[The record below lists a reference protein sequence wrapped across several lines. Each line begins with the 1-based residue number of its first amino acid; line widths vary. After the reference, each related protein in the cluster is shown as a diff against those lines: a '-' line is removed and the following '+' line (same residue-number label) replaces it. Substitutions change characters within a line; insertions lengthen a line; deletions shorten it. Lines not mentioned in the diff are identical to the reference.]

1 MLRVFQSS
9 LVSLQHE
16 GLQMTSAARKAGM
29 SMALAVGL
37 LLLAGIGVDGRPA
50 LAQIECPLPD
60 GVTPLAAPG
69 VTAQQVEDGSA
80 SLADFALAVR
90 DVFVSESQGMVTS
103 NITTLTELSY
113 VGCLFRR
120 EEGPWRSG
128 STYVVRLIPSDRVFI
143 HANDMSLSGHRLDPV
158 IYEAVLRAVGIDPA
172 ELTSRAASVDAFAA
186 AATRNGGEFNVPD
199 IPGASGYAFGLL
211 SGIAG
216 TPVVMLAGF
225 DLDASHLAEEEIEHI
240 DPPVTA
246 REVVDRESLKAF
258 VTAAGEYFVGLLG
271 SGEIAAISKARVILR
286 DPNGPW
292 RHGPVYVAIM
302 DRFSR
307 IITLHGGFP
316 DRFEFRRGG
325 IATDIATGELV
336 VDQLVRAAESGPDG
350 DFWLYYFDNPDDD
363 TDSADVPKVG
373 YARVFP
379 ARLPRP
385 DGRIVEIDYI
395 VNSGFYLTS
404 DGEFVQ
410 RILEALHD
418 GQESMMFS
426 ITSHEDGDVVV
437 GDDVAVSVIGAP
449 TDTVHFA
456 YRPAGMPEEGFTYL
470 GAATNRDDGASFD
483 WDTLDLPDDAYELVA
498 LYTEDEGYSVIYDSI
513 EVNVDNVGGG
523 GGGCAAAP
531 VLPGGG
537 GPPDVMLPGL
547 LAVAAAYLLSGAPPP
562 AAAAGGGVRRF
573 GGRDG
578 GTGLGGQGRFD
589 TRSRGQF
596 RHCPQLLWNCERLMS
611 RATKVV
617 DAPPSPPMP
626 FQHDSLMSPHRQF
639 EDSEAEGPVPHT
651 QGESRH

>member
-1 MLRVFQSS
+1 MQSAIRKMGTCPTFAARS
-9 LVSLQHE
+9 LVF
-16 GLQMTSAARKAGM
+16 AAIFLWVA
-29 SMALAVGL
+29 
-37 LLLAGIGVDGRPA
+37 PA
-50 LAQIECPLPD
+50 LAQQDCPLPD
-60 GVTPLAAPG
+60 GVTPLADPA

-90 DVFVSESQGMVTS
+90 NVFVSESQGMVTS

-113 VGCLFRR
+113 VGCIFRR

-143 HANDMSLSGHRLDPV
+143 HANDMSLSGQRLDPV
-158 IYEAVLRAVGIDPA
+158 IYEAVLRAAGIDPA
-172 ELTSRAASVDAFAA
+172 DLTSRAATLDAFAA

-225 DLDASHLAEEEIEHI
+225 DLDASHVAEEEIEHI

-246 REVVDRESLKAF
+246 GEVVDRESLKAF
-258 VTAAGEYFVGLLG
+258 VTAAGEYFVGILG
-271 SGEIAAISKARVILR
+271 SGEIAAISKARVLLR

-302 DRFSR
+302 DRGSR

-336 VDQLVRAAESGPDG
+336 VDQLIRAAESGPDG

-385 DGRIVEIDYI
+385 DGSIRSIDYI

-404 DGEFVQ
+404 DGVFVQ
-410 RILEALHD
+410 RILEALDD

-426 ITSHEDGDVVV
+426 ITSLEDGDVVA

-449 TDTVHFA
+449 TDIVHFA

-483 WDTLDLPDDAYELVA
+483 WDTLDLPDDDYELVA

-513 EVNVDNVGGG
+513 EVSVDNVGDG
-523 GGGCAAAP
+523 GGGCTAVP
-531 VLPGGG
+531 MLPGGG
-537 GPPDVMLPGL
+537 GPFDPTLPALVGL
-547 LAVAAAYLLSGAPPP
+547 LLVYAVYRRRPMRQAA
-562 AAAAGGGVRRF
+562 
-573 GGRDG
+573 
-578 GTGLGGQGRFD
+578 LG
-589 TRSRGQF
+589 
-596 RHCPQLLWNCERLMS
+596 
-611 RATKVV
+611 
-617 DAPPSPPMP
+617 
-626 FQHDSLMSPHRQF
+626 
-639 EDSEAEGPVPHT
+639 
-651 QGESRH
+651 

>member
-1 MLRVFQSS
+1 MVKTRT
-9 LVSLQHE
+9 
-16 GLQMTSAARKAGM
+16 GKARTF
-29 SMALAVGL
+29 LFVVVGL
-37 LLLAGIGVDGRPA
+37 IAVAAICSDRHDA
-50 LAQIECPLPD
+50 LAQAPIECPLPA
-60 GVTPLAAPG
+60 GVTPLEPPP

-80 SLADFALAVR
+80 SLADFARAVR
-90 DVFVSESQGMVTS
+90 NVFVSESQGMTTS

-113 VGCLFRR
+113 VGCLFRQ
-120 EEGPWRSG
+120 EGGPWRSG

-143 HANDMSLSGHRLDPV
+143 HAKDMSLSGGRLNPM
-158 IYEAVLRAVGIDPA
+158 IYEAVLGAVGIDPA
-172 ELTSRAASVDAFAA
+172 DLTSRAATLDAFAA

-246 REVVDRESLKAF
+246 RQVVDRESLKAF
-258 VTAAGEYFVGLLG
+258 VTAAGEYFVGLLAT
-271 SGEIAAISKARVILR
+271 GEPTAISKARVILR

-336 VDQLVRAAESGPDG
+336 VDQLIRAAESGPDG

-385 DGRIVEIDYI
+385 DGRIVSIDYI

-404 DGEFVQ
+404 DGVFVQ
-410 RILEALHD
+410 RILEALDD

-426 ITSHEDGDVVV
+426 ITTPEDEGPVE
-437 GDDVAVSVIGAP
+437 GDDVDVTVTGAP

-456 YRPAGMPEEGFTYL
+456 YRLAGSSEAFTYL
-470 GAATNRDDGASFD
+470 GAATNREGVASFA
-483 WDTLDLPDDAYELVA
+483 WDTLDLLDDDYELVA
-498 LYTEDEGYSVIYDSI
+498 LYTEDEGYSVIYDKI

-523 GGGCAAAP
+523 GGGCVAVP

-537 GPPDVMLPGL
+537 GSLDPTLPALVGL
-547 LAVAAAYLLSGAPPP
+547 LLLYLLVGRRRPMRH
-562 AAAAGGGVRRF
+562 AA
-573 GGRDG
+573 
-578 GTGLGGQGRFD
+578 LG
-589 TRSRGQF
+589 
-596 RHCPQLLWNCERLMS
+596 
-611 RATKVV
+611 
-617 DAPPSPPMP
+617 
-626 FQHDSLMSPHRQF
+626 
-639 EDSEAEGPVPHT
+639 
-651 QGESRH
+651 